1 MKAITVLQPW
11 ASLIACGAK
20 KLETQSWLMNYSA
33 SPAIHANKI
42 LPIMNLFTPKVKEVL
57 YN

>member
-42 LPIMNLFTPKVKEVL
+42 LPIMNLFTPKVEEV
-57 YN
+57 